1 MAHLT
6 ITEAIKQSP
15 IGRTRMYSHY
25 IKTGLITVS
34 VDSKGD
40 KYIDS
45 SELLRV
51 FGGMEKS
58 VHPEHSGGIST
69 LHAPEQPKTNNTEQG
84 ELVKILREQLEKAEQ
99 REQQH
104 LAHIDALT
112 LRLEAPKLVKR
123 ENWFTRFWNGKD
135 DE

>member
-1 MAHLT
+1 MARLT

-34 VDSKGD
+34 VDSKGS

-51 FGGMEKS
+51 FGNIGNS
-58 VHPEHSGGIST
+58 VQREQVEGTSRLHS
-69 LHAPEQPKTNNTEQG
+69 TEQQKTLNNEQR
-84 ELVKILREQLEKAEQ
+84 ELIKILREQLEKAEQ

-112 LRLEAPKLVKR
+112 LRLDAPKPVNYESWLSRFFGKR
-123 ENWFTRFWNGKD
+123 NS
-135 DE
+135 